1 MRGSSSGFVIASA
14 LGLAAAF
21 AACSDEGDGSSS
33 TDGSGAGNTGG
44 APTSGSTS
52 GPSSTSTSTGTSSA
66 VSSSSGS
73 ASSSS
78 GSSSG
83 GGGSGGGVC
92 GPLPFLT
99 EPPATLSETG
109 LYDDIANDVIAVH
122 AKPFQP
128 LYPLWSD
135 DAAKERWF
143 YIPECEQVDT
153 SDMDTWQV
161 PVGARLWK
169 QFTRDGVR
177 IETRLIM
184 RTGPGQSD
192 FEFATYQWT
201 GDEAFRVQNG
211 VIDAN
216 GTDHDIPPQTM
227 CSNCHRKDWRILG
240 FSAIQLTHSLP
251 GETMAS
257 LSAAG
262 LLTNPL
268 PGGVVIPGNPVD
280 QAGLGYLHANCGSCH
295 FDGGVPNPPIS
306 FKVLQAHTTVE
317 STDTYTTCVNQAA
330 NFNCNCDRIE
340 PGDAAASAV
349 IQRMSVRTGDQ
360 MPPFATE
367 VVDNDG
373 VAAVSA
379 FIDQLPP

>member
-1 MRGSSSGFVIASA
+1 MRAA
-14 LGLAAAF
+14 LSTALVAATAF
-21 AACSDEGDGSSS
+21 AACTDDGDGSSS
-33 TDGSGAGNTGG
+33 TAGAGAGDTTTN
-44 APTSGSTS
+44 A
-52 GPSSTSTSTGTSSA
+52 TSSA
-66 VSSSSGS
+66 STGSTNASSSSGTGGAS

-78 GSSSG
+78 SSATG
-83 GGGSGGGVC
+83 GGGAAEGGGGAGGGVC

-99 EPPATLSETG
+99 EPPATLSATG
-109 LYDDIANDVIAVH
+109 LYDDIANDVIAPH

-135 DAAKERWF
+135 GAEKERWF
-143 YIPECEQVDT
+143 YIPECEQIDT

-177 IETRLIM
+177 VETRLIM
-184 RTGPGQSD
+184 RTGPGQFD
-192 FEFATYQWT
+192 FEFAVYQWT

-211 VIDAN
+211 VVDAN
-216 GTDHDIPPQTM
+216 GTGHDIPPESL
-227 CSNCHRKDWRILG
+227 CSSCHRKDWRILG
-240 FSAIQLTHSLP
+240 LGAVQLTHGLP

-257 LSAAG
+257 LSAGG

-268 PGGVVIPGNPVD
+268 PGGVVIPGTPVD

-295 FDGGVPNPPIS
+295 YDGGVPNPPIK
-306 FKVLQAHTTVE
+306 FKVLQAHTTVA
-317 STDTYTTCVNQAA
+317 STDTYTTCVNQPA

-349 IQRMSVRTGDQ
+349 VQRMSVRDGDQ

-367 VVDNDG
+367 IVDDAG
-373 VAAVSA
+373 VQAVSDW
-379 FIDQLPP
+379 IDQLPP